1 MVRVEDT
8 DPYRYIVWK
17 DGEFVFERE
26 TIEEIMGTTWKVV

>member
-8 DPYRYIVWK
+8 DPYRYIAWK

-26 TIEEIMGTTWKVV
+26 NDRGGHGTTWKVV